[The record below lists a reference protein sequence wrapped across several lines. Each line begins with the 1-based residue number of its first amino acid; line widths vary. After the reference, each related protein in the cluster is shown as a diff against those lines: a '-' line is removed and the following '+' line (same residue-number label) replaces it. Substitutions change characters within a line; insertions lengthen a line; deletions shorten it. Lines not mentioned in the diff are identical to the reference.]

1 VGWASRI
8 ERLTM
13 EKQKL
18 EIDVISDVM
27 CPWCYIGKTNLDTA
41 IAQMDGIDVEV
52 RWRPYQ
58 LDGTLPKKGINR
70 ADYLNKKFGGEAGA
84 KEVYG
89 RIKEAGKAL
98 GIDFNF
104 DGMKVSPN
112 TMDAHRVIRW
122 AGGQGAE
129 TQNKLVERLFELF
142 FLEGGHIG
150 MDEVLVKAAEEVGM
164 DGKIVDDLLKGDKD
178 KAEVSS
184 EIDHAR
190 QLGVTGVPC
199 FVINNK
205 YAVMGAQPPEQ
216 LVAAMEQALG
226 EQI

>member
-1 VGWASRI
+1 VGYAGRI
-8 ERLTM
+8 ERFQM
-13 EKQKL
+13 DKQKL

-41 IAQMDGIDVEV
+41 IAQMDNIDVEI

-58 LDGTLPKKGINR
+58 LDGTLPKQGISR
-70 ADYLNKKFGGEAGA
+70 ADYLNNKFGGEAGA

-89 RIKEAGKAL
+89 RIRDAGKAL

-104 DGMKVSPN
+104 EAMEVSPN

-122 AGGQGAE
+122 AGGQSAE
-129 TQNKLVERLFELF
+129 AQNKLVERLFELF

-150 MDEVLVKAAEEVGM
+150 LDDVLVKAADEVGM
-164 DGKIVDDLLKGDKD
+164 DGKIVDDLLKGDQD
-178 KAEVSS
+178 KAEVSA

-190 QLGVTGVPC
+190 QLGITGVPC

-226 EQI
+226 EQA